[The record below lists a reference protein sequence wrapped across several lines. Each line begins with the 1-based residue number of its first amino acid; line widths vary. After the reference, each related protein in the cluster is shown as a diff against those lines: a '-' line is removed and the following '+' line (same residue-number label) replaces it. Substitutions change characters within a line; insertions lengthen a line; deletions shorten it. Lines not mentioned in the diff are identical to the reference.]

1 MGTSSKRFEVSYL
14 ISLFYCSQGR
24 AHMYF
29 YHAFQLNIQ
38 SAINLPELLTCTH
51 HSKFEPDVSIQ
62 FKPVS
67 KTGLSEAV
75 TKGAFYQSNS
85 HELWLDV
92 PNVARYLI
100 SQGNCITIDPYEHA
114 DEDSI
119 RVFLLGSCMGA
130 LLMQRDL
137 FLLHANAIK
146 IGDVCVSFSGNS
158 GAGKSTLSG
167 AFMSR
172 GYSIL
177 ADDVCAINQEGDVSP
192 SFPQI
197 KLWADSSHKLEI
209 KTDVLRRI
217 RPNIEKFA
225 VPLEQQ
231 FFATNLPLKVVYI
244 LSSHNQDTFEFK
256 AFEGMKKI
264 LPLKNNT
271 YRYQYLKGLDK
282 TKKHLKHTGSIASKI
297 DVVRITRPK
306 TGFQLDKL
314 VDLIQADLSERGV
327 VGV

>member
-1 MGTSSKRFEVSYL
+1 
-14 ISLFYCSQGR
+14 
-24 AHMYF
+24 MYF

-38 SAINLPELLTCTH
+38 SALKLPELLSCTNN
-51 HSKFEPDVSIQ
+51 SNIKFDVIIQ
-62 FKPVS
+62 FETVS
-67 KTGLSEAV
+67 KTGLSEAI

-85 HELWLDV
+85 NELWLDV

-100 SQGNCITIDPYEHA
+100 SDGNRIHIDPYEHA

-119 RVFLLGSCMGA
+119 RVFLLGSGMGA

-146 IGDVCVSFSGNS
+146 MGDACVSFSGNS
-158 GAGKSTLSG
+158 GAGKSTLSA
-167 AFMSR
+167 AFMHR
-172 GYSIL
+172 GYSVL
-177 ADDVCAINQEGDVSP
+177 ADDVCAINQAGQVMP
-192 SFPQI
+192 SFPQV
-197 KLWADSSHKLEI
+197 KLWADSSQKLEI
-209 KTDVLRRI
+209 KTDTLRRI

-231 FFATNLPLKVVYI
+231 FYTQNLPLKVLYI
-244 LSSHNQDTFEFK
+244 LNSHNQDTFEFETI
-256 AFEGMKKI
+256 EGMHKM

-271 YRYQYLKGLDK
+271 YRHQYLKGLGK
-282 TKKHLKHTGSIASKI
+282 TKKHLKHVGSLASQV

-314 VDLIQADLSERGV
+314 VDLIQADLLERGV

>member
-1 MGTSSKRFEVSYL
+1 
-14 ISLFYCSQGR
+14 
-24 AHMYF
+24 MYF
-29 YHAFQLNIQ
+29 YHAFGLHIY
-38 SAINLPELLTCTH
+38 SAINLPELLDGVNNTNIDR
-51 HSKFEPDVSIQ
+51 DVIIQ
-62 FKPVS
+62 FGTVS
-67 KTGLSEAV
+67 KTGLPDTV
-75 TKGAFYQSNS
+75 TRGAFYQANRD
-85 HELWLDV
+85 ELWLDV

-100 SQGNCITIDPYEHA
+100 THGNSITIDPYEHA

-177 ADDVCAINQEGDVSP
+177 ADDVCAINQAGDVSP

-209 KTDVLRRI
+209 ETHALRRI

-231 FFATNLPLKVVYI
+231 FYATHLPLKVVYI
-244 LSSHNQDTFEFK
+244 LNSHNQDTFEFK
-256 AFEGMKKI
+256 AVEGMKKI

-271 YRYQYLKGLDK
+271 YRHQYLKGLDK

-306 TGFQLDKL
+306 AGFELDKL
-314 VDLIQADLSERGV
+314 VDLIQADLLERGV

>member
-1 MGTSSKRFEVSYL
+1 
-14 ISLFYCSQGR
+14 
-24 AHMYF
+24 MYF

-38 SAINLPELLTCTH
+38 SAIKLPELL
-51 HSKFEPDVSIQ
+51 SYANNSNIESDVIIQ
-62 FKPVS
+62 FGSVS

-75 TKGAFYQSNS
+75 TKGVFYQSNS
-85 HELWLDV
+85 NELWLDV

-100 SQGNCITIDPYEHA
+100 SDGNRINIDPYEHA

-119 RVFLLGSCMGA
+119 RVFLLGSGMGA

-146 IGDVCVSFSGNS
+146 IGDACVSFSGNS
-158 GAGKSTLSG
+158 GAGKSTLSA
-167 AFMSR
+167 AFMHR
-172 GYSIL
+172 GYSVL
-177 ADDVCAINQEGDVSP
+177 ADDVCAINPAGHVMP
-192 SFPQI
+192 SFPQV
-197 KLWADSSHKLEI
+197 KLWADSSQKLEI
-209 KTDVLRRI
+209 KTDTLKRI

-231 FFATNLPLKVVYI
+231 FYAENLPLKVLYI
-244 LSSHNQDTFEFK
+244 LNSHNQDTFEFEMI
-256 AFEGMKKI
+256 EGMHKM

-271 YRYQYLKGLDK
+271 YRHQYLKGLGK
-282 TKKHLKHTGSIASKI
+282 TKKHLKHVGSLASQF

-314 VDLIQADLSERGV
+314 VDLIQADLLERGL
-327 VGV
+327 VGA